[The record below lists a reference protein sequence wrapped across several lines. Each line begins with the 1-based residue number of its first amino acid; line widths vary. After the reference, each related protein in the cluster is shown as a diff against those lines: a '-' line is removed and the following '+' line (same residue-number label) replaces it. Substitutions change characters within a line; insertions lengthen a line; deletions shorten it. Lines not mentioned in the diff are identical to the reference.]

1 MRTSELVIHAFRIV
15 LCLDTEAKPLIVT
28 PKPRPIGQ
36 GGGGGGGGRS
46 QSNVRERVHHLL

>member
-1 MRTSELVIHAFRIV
+1 MRTSELFIHAFRIV

-36 GGGGGGGGRS
+36 GGGGGGEEPIKRS
-46 QSNVRERVHHLL
+46 REGPPLTVD